1 MGVGDVV
8 EFLLLG
14 LRWGNL
20 YELKDNTVSD
30 ISSFCH
36 LPLLCKLF
44 RVCIEVCG

>member
-1 MGVGDVV
+1 MMFYKITFVGVGDVV

-30 ISSFCH
+30 IKQFLSSASS
-36 LPLLCKLF
+36 L
-44 RVCIEVCG
+44 